1 MDWFYELIR
10 NPFLI
15 TAFSSWFLAQIIK
28 VILNFAINKKIS
40 IERLFGDGGM
50 PSGHSATVTSLA
62 TLAGLMYGFDS
73 FQFAIACILAVIIC
87 HDAMGVRL
95 ETGKQAIA
103 INEILRSFQ
112 LVRKLPQRFCN
123 RGVQHGSRL
132 DVSERFYEIG
142 GLMQCLLVRNYF
154 AYIGQRTA
162 LVCIEIM

>member
-1 MDWFYELIR
+1 MDWFHQLIR

-28 VILNFAINKKIS
+28 VIINFIINKKLS

-62 TLAGLMYGFDS
+62 IVTGLIYGFDT
-73 FQFAIACILAVIIC
+73 FQFAVAAVLAVIIC

-112 LVRKLPQRFCN
+112 GKTWDQLPEATFKELVGHTPSQVAMGMLLGLVNAIFM
-123 RGVQHGSRL
+123 
-132 DVSERFYEIG
+132 YEYVI
-142 GLMQCLLVRNYF
+142 
-154 AYIGQRTA
+154 
-162 LVCIEIM
+162 